1 MSYFSKYK
9 LIVFD
14 LDNTLI
20 LERDYL
26 FGAYE
31 EISNQIESACLVD
44 KLKIKNYLKDEF
56 INNGRTK
63 LFDKMINRF
72 NISKIEIKVIL
83 NILRSYTP
91 LKKITLIENMKLIL
105 QVLKDEK
112 IPYVI
117 FTNGNVD
124 QQKNKVANIKWDG
137 LLTDVIYANE
147 INPKPNPISFSNYLL
162 KNKIKINKSE
172 ILMIGD
178 SVVDELFAE
187 NFGIDF
193 SHISKFY

>member
-44 KLKIKNYLKDEF
+44 KLKINNYLKDEF

-72 NISKIEIKVIL
+72 NISKIEIKAIL

-91 LKKITLIENMKLIL
+91 LKKISLIENMKLIL

-147 INPKPNPISFSNYLL
+147 INPKPNPISFSNYLI
-162 KNKIKINKSE
+162 KNKIKINKSK

-187 NFGIDF
+187 NFGCDF
-193 SHISKFY
+193 RHISDIY

>member
-1 MSYFSKYK
+1 MNYFSKYK

-20 LERDYL
+20 SEKDYL

-31 EISNQIESACLVD
+31 EISNQIESNCLVD
-44 KLKIKNYLKDEF
+44 KLKIENFLKDEF

-83 NILRSYTP
+83 NVLRSYTP
-91 LKKITLIENMKLIL
+91 LTKITLIENMKLIL
-105 QVLKDEK
+105 QKLKDEK

-124 QQKNKVANIKWDG
+124 QQKNKVANIKWEG

-147 INPKPNPISFSNYLL
+147 INPKPDPVSFSKYLL

-178 SVVDELFAE
+178 SVVDELFTK
-187 NFGIDF
+187 NFGCDF
-193 SHISKFY
+193 KHVSKF